1 MIYDSQL
8 WIEDIEKIIV
18 NFPEL
23 DRLNGKTILITGI
36 GGLICSAV
44 ADILIQYNEIHNGNI
59 NILAA
64 GRSPEKITNRFGI
77 FENKSYFHYI
87 KYDAINSKSNIT
99 ESANYIIHGASNAFP
114 SLIVK
119 EPVETMLSN
128 ISGLLGLLN
137 YAREKGSS
145 RLLYISSS
153 EIYGRK
159 DGKQPYRENEYGYI
173 DLLNSRNSYSIG
185 KRAAETLCSSYSDE
199 YGIDTVIVRPGH
211 IYGPT
216 ASSSDNRVSSMWAY
230 SVAHGND
237 IIMKSN
243 GEQIRSY
250 CYCLD
255 CASAIL
261 RVLLYGRN
269 KHAYNISNPD
279 SVITIKYMAEILAK
293 SAGVQLKIE
302 LPTEEEK
309 KGFNPMLNSSLDS
322 VNLQKLGWKG
332 FFNAETGFSHTVQII
347 KDSLSF
353 NN

>member
-8 WIEDIEKIIV
+8 WIEDIEKIIF

-64 GRSPEKITNRFGI
+64 GRSSEKITNRFGI

-87 KYDAINSKSNIT
+87 KYDAINPKSNIT
-99 ESANYIIHGASNAFP
+99 EFANYIIHGASNAFP

-119 EPVETMLSN
+119 EPVETMISN

-137 YAREKGSS
+137 YAHEKGSS

-153 EIYGRK
+153 EIYGKK
-159 DGKQPYRENEYGYI
+159 DENQPYKENEYGYI

-199 YGIDTVIVRPGH
+199 YGIETVIVRPGH

-230 SVAHGND
+230 SVAHGKD

-243 GEQIRSY
+243 GEQVRSY

-261 RVLLYGRN
+261 RVLLHGKN

-322 VNLQKLGWKG
+322 INLQRLGWKG
-332 FFNAETGFSHTVQII
+332 FFDAETGFSHTVQII
-347 KDSLSF
+347 KDSLYL
-353 NN
+353 ND

>member
-1 MIYDSQL
+1 MI
-8 WIEDIEKIIV
+8 
-18 NFPEL
+18 
-23 DRLNGKTILITGI
+23 
-36 GGLICSAV
+36 
-44 ADILIQYNEIHNGNI
+44 
-59 NILAA
+59 
-64 GRSPEKITNRFGI
+64 
-77 FENKSYFHYI
+77 
-87 KYDAINSKSNIT
+87 
-99 ESANYIIHGASNAFP
+99 
-114 SLIVK
+114 
-119 EPVETMLSN
+119 SN

-137 YAREKGSS
+137 YAHEKGSS

-153 EIYGRK
+153 EIYGKK
-159 DGKQPYRENEYGYI
+159 DENQPYKENEYGYI

-199 YGIDTVIVRPGH
+199 YGIETVIVRPGH

-230 SVAHGND
+230 SVAHGKD

-243 GEQIRSY
+243 GEQVRSY

-261 RVLLYGRN
+261 RVLLHGKN

-322 VNLQKLGWKG
+322 INLQRLGWKG
-332 FFNAETGFSHTVQII
+332 FFDAETGFSHTVQII
-347 KDSLSF
+347 KDSLYL
-353 NN
+353 ND

>member
-159 DGKQPYRENEYGYI
+159 DGKQPYREKEY
-173 DLLNSRNSYSIG
+173 
-185 KRAAETLCSSYSDE
+185 
-199 YGIDTVIVRPGH
+199 
-211 IYGPT
+211 
-216 ASSSDNRVSSMWAY
+216 
-230 SVAHGND
+230 
-237 IIMKSN
+237 
-243 GEQIRSY
+243 
-250 CYCLD
+250 
-255 CASAIL
+255 
-261 RVLLYGRN
+261 
-269 KHAYNISNPD
+269 
-279 SVITIKYMAEILAK
+279 
-293 SAGVQLKIE
+293 
-302 LPTEEEK
+302 
-309 KGFNPMLNSSLDS
+309 
-322 VNLQKLGWKG
+322 
-332 FFNAETGFSHTVQII
+332 
-347 KDSLSF
+347 
-353 NN
+353 